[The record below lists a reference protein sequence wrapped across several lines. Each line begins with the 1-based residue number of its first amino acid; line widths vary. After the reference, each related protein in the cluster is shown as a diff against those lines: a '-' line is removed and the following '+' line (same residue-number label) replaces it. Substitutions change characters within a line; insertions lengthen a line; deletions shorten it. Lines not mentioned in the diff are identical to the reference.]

1 MNGNNIIVCKKVGT
15 AYVAIAATKSN
26 EIQSEAETIEISS
39 PTQGQW
45 RSYISGLKGWSL
57 SLNKLLDGGNLS
69 DLLKAGDTYKLF
81 ITTRDDISHVSG
93 DAILKVCKQSFTR
106 GNVSYGTYQ
115 FIGISPLQ

>member
-15 AYVAIAATKSN
+15 AYVAITATKSN

-81 ITTRDDISHVSG
+81 ITTRDDTSHVSG
-93 DAILKVCKQSFTR
+93 DAILKVCKQSYTR
-106 GNVSYGTYQ
+106 GNISYGTYQ